1 MKAGCDCRHWHVGYC
16 QRSGNCDPCRCQCHD
31 TGETPAV
38 DDVELAREVLA
49 SGPPEIAYE
58 VDFTFPYRTRAHL
71 NTRHAWQASHSA
83 KKKEREALLYGW
95 VAAGKPKPP
104 FPATITFVRIAP
116 RPLDEGDNLA
126 SAFKAMRDE
135 LADRLGVRD
144 DRRGPIT
151 WAYAQERGAPNT
163 YAVRVEM
170 RGVTR
175 RVVR

>member
-1 MKAGCDCRHWHVGYC
+1 MSRTIVVGNGFASAVPCPVCLHTRCSAIGPDACGC
-16 QRSGNCDPCRCQCHD
+16 PCGLHREAQA
-31 TGETPAV
+31 TI
-38 DDVELAREVLA
+38 VEI
-49 SGPPEIAYE
+49 PFE
-58 VDFTFPYRTRAHL
+58 VDFAFPYRTRAHL

-116 RPLDEGDNLA
+116 RALDEGDNLA